1 MSARVRLLA
10 AGRRGRAYATRL
22 TPALSRR
29 EREKVEA
36 TLRVAAGIWAN
47 AAPLTPALSRGEREK
62 VEATLRVAAGI

>member
-22 TPALSRR
+22 TPALSR
-29 EREKVEA
+29 
-36 TLRVAAGIWAN
+36 
-47 AAPLTPALSRGEREK
+47 GEREK